1 MNDAAPP
8 PSGPPSGPPGDGGA
22 PPSPY
27 EAIRPLSRAN
37 DHQGE
42 RVAPRQGFFA
52 RMVSNAPLKL
62 LAVLI
67 AVLLWGAVRGR
78 ILVEDASI
86 VRVQFVAPERTI
98 RIEDGPDR
106 GAVEVGLKGSR
117 AEVERLQVDLDAT
130 TEPARFLFSVPA
142 GATSGRVGPVSKGAQ
157 LQFPVPG
164 ATTVVRDL
172 KKELE
177 ATWHRVVE
185 VKLKLLPP
193 DVPAVPDYP
202 NIEFEAAQME
212 DAEVTVVGPVSL
224 LTGERP
230 VTTIRPDPVDLRAWL
245 ATDPDPYTPYQ
256 FEARFEAWRKGGR
269 LRGTDLLEIRPEKV
283 KGKIPLKPR
292 RTETVTNFVRELWE
306 SADLMR
312 EWELTIRASTSFDPA
327 ARQLKAELRGDPKVL
342 EQLKKTTRDWAYAI
356 AVPAPPKPG
365 EPPKENEV
373 AEVFLWFRASPA
385 PAVRLANLTTVFV
398 SLKKRGG

>member
-1 MNDAAPP
+1 MIHD
-8 PSGPPSGPPGDGGA
+8 
-22 PPSPY
+22 
-27 EAIRPLSRAN
+27 
-37 DHQGE
+37 
-42 RVAPRQGFFA
+42 
-52 RMVSNAPLKL
+52 APLKL

-78 ILVEDASI
+78 ILVKDSAPVS
-86 VRVQFVAPERTI
+86 VQFVAAERSI
-98 RIEDGPDR
+98 RVEDGPDR
-106 GAVEVGLKGSR
+106 GRVDVVLEGSR
-117 AEVERLQVDLDAT
+117 AEVERLKTELAEA
-130 TEPARFLFSVPA
+130 TEPARFVFAVPA
-142 GATSGRVGPVSKGAQ
+142 GASSGRVGPVVRGSQ

-164 ATTVVRDL
+164 ATNGVGDL

-193 DVPAVPDYP
+193 DVPPVPDYP

-212 DAEVTVVGPVSL
+212 DTEVTVVGPVSL

-230 VTTIRPDPVDLRAWL
+230 LTTIRPDPVDLKAWL

-292 RTETVTNFVRELWE
+292 RNEPVTNFVRELWD
-306 SADLMR
+306 SPDLMR
-312 EWELTIRASTSFDPA
+312 EWELTIRASTTFDPA

-356 AVPAPPKPG
+356 SVPPPPKPG
-365 EPPKENEV
+365 EAPKENEE
-373 AEVFLWFRASPA
+373 AEVFLWFRNSPA
-385 PAVRLANLTTVFV
+385 PAVRLANKTSVYV
-398 SLKKRGG
+398 SLTKRGS